1 MVFVRKGAV
10 VWQLRVATI
19 PLQFQA
25 TEAQMVAVLET
36 YAAKQKSRV
45 GTGWRPSARGARACA
60 CAVTPSVRVWA
71 SYGGIYLQLDA
82 FAAPTSVEKDL
93 AKT

>member
-1 MVFVRKGAV
+1 MKAV
-10 VWQLRVATI
+10 SPRRA
-19 PLQFQA
+19 P
-25 TEAQMVAVLET
+25 E
-36 YAAKQKSRV
+36 
-45 GTGWRPSARGARACA
+45 ACA